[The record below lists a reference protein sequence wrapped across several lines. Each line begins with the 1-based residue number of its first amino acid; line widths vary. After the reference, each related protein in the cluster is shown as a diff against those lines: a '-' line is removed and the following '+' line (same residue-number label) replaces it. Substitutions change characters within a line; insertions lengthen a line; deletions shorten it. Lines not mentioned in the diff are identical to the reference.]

1 MEVMKVKMR
10 WVAVVG
16 LLVVGLAAFGQ
27 KSDYIGQ
34 EKRSIKALSEDDLQ
48 GLLEGRGMGLAKA
61 AELNGYPGPLHIL
74 QMNRALKLTPSQE
87 AKIQAVYDRM
97 HREATALGKEL
108 ITAEASLEKEFRG
121 GKANAEKVSDLT
133 AMIGALQSKLRAC
146 HLNAH
151 VATKPLLTQAQI
163 RAYNKFR
170 GYAG

>member
-1 MEVMKVKMR
+1 MKSFMLI
-10 WVAVVG
+10 A
-16 LLVVGLAAFGQ
+16 LLVVGLAAVAQ

-34 EKRSIKALSEDDLQ
+34 EKRAIKSLSEDDIQ
-48 GLLEGRGMGLAKA
+48 SLLEGRGMGLAKA

-74 QMNRALKLTPSQE
+74 QMDRALKLSPGQI
-87 AKIQAVYDRM
+87 AKVQAIYDRM

-108 ITAEASLEKEFRG
+108 LTAEAALEKEFRG
-121 GKANAEKVSDLT
+121 GKANADRVSDLT

-151 VATKPLLTQAQI
+151 VATKPLLTKEQI

-170 GYAG
+170 GYGA